1 MKTTIQPGFGLKFWT
16 AVCLAAAVSL
26 GGYAPLATAHSDG
39 AIWGIGGLLAG
50 SMLGRAS
57 ANKREGESKHH
68 TSSASTPAP
77 APAAAPAAPMTAEQ
91 KIQQL
96 NALAAGGY
104 ITPQEYKT
112 EKQAILNQLA
122 E

>member
-1 MKTTIQPGFGLKFWT
+1 MKTTTQPRFGLKSLT

-26 GGYAPLATAHSDG
+26 SGYAPMAGAHSNAG
-39 AIWGIGGLLAG
+39 LWGISGLLAG
-50 SMLGRAS
+50 TMLGRAS
-57 ANKREGESKHH
+57 ARKHESQPRPTK
-68 TSSASTPAP
+68 TSVSTTPSPAS
-77 APAAAPAAPMTAEQ
+77 AAPMTAEQ
-91 KIQQL
+91 KMQQL

>member
-1 MKTTIQPGFGLKFWT
+1 LKTLSAAWLAIAT
-16 AVCLAAAVSL
+16 ALT
-26 GGYAPLATAHSDG
+26 GYAPAVAAHSDG

-50 SMLGRAS
+50 SMLTKAYTS
-57 ANKREGESKHH
+57 HKQESQPTQTHH
-68 TSSASTPAP
+68 TAPPAQAAMTP
-77 APAAAPAAPMTAEQ
+77 EQ

-112 EKQAILNQLA
+112 EKQAILNSIV

>member
-1 MKTTIQPGFGLKFWT
+1 MKTTQPRVFGLK
-16 AVCLAAAVSL
+16 ALSAACLAIATALS
-26 GGYAPLATAHSDG
+26 GYAPTVAAHSDG

-50 SMLGRAS
+50 SMLTKAYTSQKQGS
-57 ANKREGESKHH
+57 QSTQTHH
-68 TSSASTPAP
+68 TAPPAP
-77 APAAAPAAPMTAEQ
+77 TAPAAMTPEQ

-96 NALAAGGY
+96 NTLAAGGY

-112 EKQAILNQLA
+112 EKQAILNSIA

>member
-1 MKTTIQPGFGLKFWT
+1 MKTTQRPVFGLS
-16 AVCLAAAVSL
+16 ALSAACLAIATTMS
-26 GGYAPLATAHSDG
+26 GYAPMAAAHSNG

-50 SMLGRAS
+50 SMLTKAVD
-57 ANKREGESKHH
+57 KKHESQPKQ
-68 TSSASTPAP
+68 SKAAAP
-77 APAAAPAAPMTAEQ
+77 APAAAAPMTAEQ

-96 NALAAGGY
+96 NTLAAGGY

-112 EKQAILNQLA
+112 EKQAILNSIV

>member
-1 MKTTIQPGFGLKFWT
+1 MKTTQHRVPGLKTLSAAWLVIATLMTGFAPT
-16 AVCLAAAVSL
+16 AA
-26 GGYAPLATAHSDG
+26 AHSDG

-50 SMLGRAS
+50 SMLTKAVD
-57 ANKREGESKHH
+57 KKHESQPKQ
-68 TSSASTPAP
+68 ST
-77 APAAAPAAPMTAEQ
+77 APAAPAVPAAPMTAEQ

-96 NALAAGGY
+96 NTLAAGGY

-112 EKQAILNQLA
+112 EKQAILNSIV

>member
-1 MKTTIQPGFGLKFWT
+1 MKLTQHRVVGLKALS
-16 AVCLAAAVSL
+16 AVGLAIVTCMT
-26 GGYAPLATAHSDG
+26 GYAPIVTAHSDS
-39 AIWGIGGLLAG
+39 ALWGIGGLLTGA
-50 SMLGRAS
+50 MFARAHYQ
-57 ANKREGESKHH
+57 KKETPPTH
-68 TSSASTPAP
+68 STAP
-77 APAAAPAAPMTAEQ
+77 APARAPSAPASMTAEQ

-112 EKQAILNQLA
+112 EKQAILNSLV

>member
-1 MKTTIQPGFGLKFWT
+1 MKTTQHRVSGLKTVSAAWLAIAT
-16 AVCLAAAVSL
+16 AMT
-26 GGYAPLATAHSDG
+26 GYAPTVAAHSDG
-39 AIWGIGGLLAG
+39 AVWGIGGLLAG
-50 SMLGRAS
+50 SMLTKAYSSQRQESQPMHHYRAS
-57 ANKREGESKHH
+57 PA
-68 TSSASTPAP
+68 ATPA
-77 APAAAPAAPMTAEQ
+77 AMTPEQ

-112 EKQAILNQLA
+112 EKQAILNSIV

>member
-1 MKTTIQPGFGLKFWT
+1 MKTSQHRVSGLKTLPVAW
-16 AVCLAAAVSL
+16 LAIAIAMT
-26 GGYAPLATAHSDG
+26 GYASTVAAHNDG
-39 AIWGIGGLLAG
+39 AVWGIGGLLAG
-50 SMLGRAS
+50 SMLTKAYTS
-57 ANKREGESKHH
+57 HKQESQPTH
-68 TSSASTPAP
+68 THYTAPPAP
-77 APAAAPAAPMTAEQ
+77 TSMTPEQ

-112 EKQAILNQLA
+112 EKQPILNSIV